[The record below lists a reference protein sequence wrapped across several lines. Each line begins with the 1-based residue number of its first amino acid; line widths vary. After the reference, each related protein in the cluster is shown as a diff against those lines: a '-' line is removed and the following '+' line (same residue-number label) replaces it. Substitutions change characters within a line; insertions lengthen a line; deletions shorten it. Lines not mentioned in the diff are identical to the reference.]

1 MIHYTSSANILSFE
15 FFGPSKQI
23 HIVNQRPIGRGDQL
37 SVQLIGL
44 RRKRF
49 LEYCKQIRGMY
60 LSYPIPIEAL
70 KGFQTLCLLDGR
82 SGIIQEPK
90 HLLKINPFSLFE
102 LGEVIVDI
110 PQEQLVPQSNVVA
123 EFEELKSFELSSV
136 LRVGVEDVLQL
147 ADVLFISDRK
157 IRHLLLSTQSR
168 HPDSNTL

>member
-1 MIHYTSSANILSFE
+1 
-15 FFGPSKQI
+15 
-23 HIVNQRPIGRGDQL
+23 
-37 SVQLIGL
+37 
-44 RRKRF
+44 
-49 LEYCKQIRGMY
+49 MY
-60 LSYPIPIEAL
+60 LSYPISIEAL
-70 KGFQTLCLLDGR
+70 KGFQALCLLDGR

-136 LRVGVEDVLQL
+136 LGVGVEDVLQL
-147 ADVLFISDRK
+147 ADVLFISYRK